1 MAIIVEQHEIEE
13 GFRVL
18 KFDNSNRWYATFKV
32 GDNWVRNKA
41 TKQRELSAAILK
53 AVELRSQH
61 RAYLDNGVRLHSV
74 QSSKEKWFGTIARN
88 FIAKWSKT
96 WEPNDKFHRTA
107 RVLEEWHIPFF
118 GETPIHQIDELKMRE
133 FRKWQDEK
141 FGEPLAASTI
151 RKHHSMMRKVFKE
164 AVLLKYIKKG
174 DIPEME
180 VVTAKDFQQRASFT
194 QDEYRKIVTAAYDAA
209 LEPCDKR
216 SLAAN
221 KLLPLYM
228 EFCVR
233 TGVRSGTETE
243 NILWKHITTETHQN
257 EKFLMCNI
265 VKGKTTKYTG
275 VRKIVLDDTLRGVI
289 ASIKQLHLNDC
300 KPDQPVFDVSQNQL
314 GRKLA
319 KLLRKLDMNQDDNG
333 NAFSLYSLRHS
344 YITWQLQRGLSKGKI
359 AKQCGTSEAMI
370 EQHYSHVTPSMYAR
384 ELAGRDKDYIEP
396 VNALGSPMLK
406 VGKDGVISL

>member
-1 MAIIVEQHEIEE
+1 
-13 GFRVL
+13 
-18 KFDNSNRWYATFKV
+18 
-32 GDNWVRNKA
+32 
-41 TKQRELSAAILK
+41 
-53 AVELRSQH
+53 
-61 RAYLDNGVRLHSV
+61 V
-74 QSSKEKWFGTIARN
+74 QSSKEKWFGTIARDL
-88 FIAKWSKT
+88 ITKWSKT
-96 WEPNDKFHRTA
+96 WKPNDKFHRTA
-107 RVLEEWHIPFF
+107 RVLEEWHIPYF
-118 GETPIHQIDELKMRE
+118 EKTPIHQIDELKMRE

-164 AVLLKYIKKG
+164 AILLKYIKKG

-194 QDEYRKIVTAAYDAA
+194 QDEYRKILTAAYDAA